1 MRDLD
6 KLTEKAVLDH
16 YKCINNLVLSDND
29 NIEQVVTNNFITGK
43 QTTLSFDEHS
53 ILSKKLHSVPSFQPY
68 FQMYLNV
75 IKGLIV
81 KNKLEVV
88 NGEQIKK
95 EFIIRGNQT
104 GTPNFS
110 VILMITMVYLGE
122 PKRL

>member
-53 ILSKKLHSVPSFQPY
+53 ILSKSFIL
-68 FQMYLNV
+68 FQVFNH
-75 IKGLIV
+75 IFKCI
-81 KNKLEVV
+81 
-88 NGEQIKK
+88 
-95 EFIIRGNQT
+95 
-104 GTPNFS
+104 
-110 VILMITMVYLGE
+110 
-122 PKRL
+122 

>member
-68 FQMYLNV
+68 FKC
-75 IKGLIV
+75 I
-81 KNKLEVV
+81 
-88 NGEQIKK
+88 
-95 EFIIRGNQT
+95 
-104 GTPNFS
+104 
-110 VILMITMVYLGE
+110 
-122 PKRL
+122 